1 MAWQVKSKISGN
13 PSNSDSGNSETI
25 AIFEKYFNDGKIT
38 NREVEIIDDTT
49 KIVTLTYINHSTYR
63 QYIEELGPNNKTIL
77 DDNFSGTVEILEEK
91 EVD

>member
-1 MAWQVKSKISGN
+1 MAWQVKVKISDS
-13 PSNSDSGNSETI
+13 PSNSDSGNPETI

-49 KIVTLTYINHSTYR
+49 KIVTLTYIDHSTYR
-63 QYIEELGPNNKTIL
+63 QYVEELGSNNKTVL
-77 DDNFSGTVEILEEK
+77 NDNYKSTVEILEEK